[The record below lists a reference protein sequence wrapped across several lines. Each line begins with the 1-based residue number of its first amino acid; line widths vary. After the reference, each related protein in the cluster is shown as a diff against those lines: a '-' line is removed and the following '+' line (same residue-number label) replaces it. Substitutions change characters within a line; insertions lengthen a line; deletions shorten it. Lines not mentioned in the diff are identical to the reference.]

1 MGIEQKKGEKGD
13 IIPTQHHEM
22 AEEGWVVSWE
32 LRASATLLCCL
43 VLCHLCPL
51 LCGEIRT
58 LRGFGEMWV

>member
-1 MGIEQKKGEKGD
+1 
-13 IIPTQHHEM
+13 M

-51 LCGEIRT
+51 LCGEIWT
-58 LRGFGEMWV
+58 LGGFGEVWV